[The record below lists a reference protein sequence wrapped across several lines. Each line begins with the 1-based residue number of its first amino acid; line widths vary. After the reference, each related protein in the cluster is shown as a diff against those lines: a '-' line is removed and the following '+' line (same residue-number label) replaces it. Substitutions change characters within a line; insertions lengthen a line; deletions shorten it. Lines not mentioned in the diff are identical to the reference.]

1 MIFRKS
7 TIFLLLWLVITSAI
21 KAQDLPIIKEIH
33 LSPDLDK
40 AGKAVGLHVQYS
52 VQYETN
58 QEHNLK
64 LLFNSL
70 HPYLDRTTD
79 VITQLSV
86 TDTQGAVT
94 YRAYPDTSIND
105 LNLQVWKGNRAV
117 KGKTIKIDYH
127 IPVAVS
133 IPKRRGPHID
143 LQATGGGLAGA
154 FTSFLLYPETLT
166 SVDLSLKWHLP
177 KGFIAVT
184 SKGEN
189 DCQIK
194 TDLGDLMF
202 CQFIVG
208 KMFTYPDK
216 GRDKGFSL
224 YALGRK
230 SDEMKQ
236 AAVWVEKVY
245 AHLRNRLN
253 GNSESPFR
261 IFIRTYDGGPLASG
275 VAVMGG
281 YTLYLP
287 PTEDATTADIHSLI
301 AHETV
306 HAFVG
311 SLHAQEGEDDWY
323 SEGIADY
330 LCMVLP
336 LEAGLYTPVE
346 FGKLINEEAALYYTN
361 AIREVSEKD
370 ISSVKW
376 SGRNAWSIGYSRG
389 AMYFANL
396 EAKLK
401 RTHSQATVVGL
412 INQIT
417 QQAQAGEYVTKDTWE
432 KLLATSVG
440 QWAVDDWRRMLSGKL
455 IVPEPDIYEGYTVKK
470 ITTGLFD
477 LGFAKPMKVQ
487 KGEIVQG
494 VDPNSEA
501 AKAGLQE
508 GDEIL
513 ASININKTYTSYSN
527 TLTIPVLR
535 KGRKY
540 TITFQPRKGSVE
552 AYEFVKKQ

>member
-1 MIFRKS
+1 MILRKS
-7 TIFLLLWLVITSAI
+7 ISFLLLLLVITSAV

-33 LSPDLDK
+33 LSPDLDRS
-40 AGKAVGLHVQYS
+40 GKAVGLHVNYS
-52 VQYETN
+52 VQYNTDKS
-58 QEHNLK
+58 HDLK

-70 HPYLDRTTD
+70 QPYLDRSTD
-79 VITQLSV
+79 VVTRLSV
-86 TDTQGAVT
+86 IDTQGAVS
-94 YRAYPDTSIND
+94 YRAYPDTNIND
-105 LNLQVWKGNRAV
+105 LSLQVWKGNRPV
-117 KGKTIKIDYH
+117 KGKNIKIDYH

-154 FTSFLLYPETLT
+154 FTSFLLYPEMLN
-166 SVDLSLKWHLP
+166 SVDLSLKWYLP
-177 KGFIAVT
+177 KGFMAVT

-194 TDLGDLMF
+194 ADLSELMF

-208 KMFTYPDK
+208 KMFAYPE
-216 GRDKGFSL
+216 GRRSNGFSL

-236 AAVWVEKVY
+236 AASWVEKVY

-253 GNSESPFR
+253 GKAENPFR
-261 IFIRTYDGGPLASG
+261 IFIRTYEGGPLASG

-287 PTEDATTADIHSLI
+287 PSEDATSADIHSLI

-336 LEAGLYTPVE
+336 LEAGLYTPAE

-370 ISSVKW
+370 IPSVKW

-401 RTHSQATVVGL
+401 RIHSQVTVVAL

-417 QQAQAGEYVTKDTWE
+417 QQAEAGEYVTKHTWE

-440 QWAVDDWRRMLSGKL
+440 QWAVEDWKAMLSGKL
-455 IVPEPDIYEGYTVKK
+455 IVPEPDIYEGYTVRK
-470 ITTGLFD
+470 ITTGVFD

-487 KGEIVQG
+487 KGEIVKG
-494 VDPNSEA
+494 LDPNSEA

-527 TLTIPVLR
+527 TLSIPVLR
-535 KGRKY
+535 KGKKY
-540 TITFQPRKGSVE
+540 TISFQPRKGSFE
-552 AYEFVKKQ
+552 AYEFVKKE